1 MSEMTI
7 YRCPSCGGEITFD
20 SDKQKLVCP
29 YCDTAFEI
37 ETIKAYNQ
45 EINQEL
51 KDDINWDTNESHE
64 TLNEETIVEYSCEH
78 CGGTIIGDKETIA
91 TTCPYCDSPV
101 IMNKNIIKH
110 LKPDYVIPFKMSK
123 KDAKEKLNDFF
134 KGKALLP
141 KTFKTESTLDEL
153 KGIYIPFWTYHCS
166 VDTKMQY
173 KATKVRH
180 YSDNDYNYTETRHY
194 LVTREGTVQF
204 DNVPVDG
211 ASKIDDEYMQSIE
224 PFNFKEAV
232 PFETAYLA
240 GYFADKYD
248 EDAKTSEPKA
258 TSRIKK
264 TTRNLFDKTV
274 NTYSHSRIEKS
285 QMKFEDKQVDYY
297 LLPVWIL
304 NLSWQ
309 NKTYTLMMNGQTGKM
324 IGDLPADM
332 KLYWRSVFT
341 ITAIVF
347 VIMFVI
353 LMVVL

>member
-29 YCDTAFEI
+29 YCDTSFKV
-37 ETIKAYNQ
+37 ETLKEYTE

-51 KDDINWDTNESHE
+51 KNDTKWNTAEVHE
-64 TLNEETIVEYSCEH
+64 TFNDDTIVEYSCEH

-101 IMNKNIIKH
+101 IMNKNVAKN

-123 KDAKEKLNDFF
+123 EDAKKQLNEFF
-134 KGKALLP
+134 RDKALLP
-141 KTFKTESTLDEL
+141 KSFKTESTLDEL
-153 KGIYIPFWTYHCS
+153 KGIYIPFWTYHCL
-166 VDTKMQY
+166 VDTKIRY
-173 KATKVRH
+173 NATKVRY
-180 YSDNDYNYTETRHY
+180 YSDNDYNYTETKHY

-204 DNVPVDG
+204 NNVPVDG
-211 ASKIDDEYMQSIE
+211 SSKIDDEYMQSIE
-224 PFNFKEAV
+224 PFDFKEAV

-240 GYFADKYD
+240 GYLADKYD
-248 EDAKTSEPKA
+248 EDSSTSEPKA
-258 TSRIKK
+258 TKRIKK
-264 TTRNLFDKTV
+264 TTRSLFKKTV
-274 NTYSHSRIEKS
+274 SAYSHTKVDKS
-285 QMKFEDKQVDYY
+285 QMKFKDKQVNYY

-304 NLSWQ
+304 NLTWED
-309 NKTYTLMMNGQTGKM
+309 KKYTLMMNGQTGKM

-332 KLYWRSVFT
+332 NLYWRSFFT
-341 ITAIVF
+341 ITAVVF
-347 VIMFVI
+347 VIMFLI